1 MLMKKSLIALAIAGA
16 MAAPIVAQA
25 DATLYGG
32 VETRLKFVE
41 DKDANLFVDKAEM
54 GVKGSSE
61 LENLEG
67 VKATYQIEFRLDANG
82 TDDEAALASTI
93 NNSNSEG
100 VQMRKANVGLVG
112 DFGIVQIG
120 RQNNLG
126 NAVKK
131 TDVFMSQSA
140 GYLANDRFG
149 NSVYYVTPMMAGF
162 EAYAGLIADG
172 GNDDAEEDV
181 DAWQV
186 GFNYSLM
193 GLDLSAAYTE
203 YDKEYTGGIA
213 TAATPAVTTVD
224 TNGDTVTLSPAVAA
238 TSGVDSDDTELWGVG
253 AAYAIGDFT
262 VAATYENRETGNV
275 EDETAVL
282 AALYTIGNTTLKA
295 GYAETWVDNSHD
307 GDMGDN
313 DYAGYTVQAKYAL
326 GKKASVAAEWNTQ
339 DFDGNRFDDVDTVTL
354 SYAVAF

>member
-1 MLMKKSLIALAIAGA
+1 MKKSLIALAIAGA
-16 MAAPIVAQA
+16 MTAPIVAQA

-32 VETRLKFVE
+32 VETRLKFIE
-41 DKDANLFVDKAEM
+41 DHDADLFVDKAEM
-54 GVKGSSE
+54 GVKGSSD
-61 LENLEG
+61 LENLDG
-67 VKATYQIEFRLDANG
+67 VKATYQIEFRIDANG
-82 TDDEAALASTI
+82 NDDSALANTI
-93 NNSNSEG
+93 NNSNSSG

-131 TDVFMSQSA
+131 ADVFMSQSA

-149 NSVYYVTPMMAGF
+149 NAVYYVTPKMAGF
-162 EAYAGLIADG
+162 EAYAGLILDG
-172 GNDDAEEDV
+172 QQDDNEEDV
-181 DAWQV
+181 DAWQL
-186 GFNYSLM
+186 GFNYGLM

-203 YDKEYTGGIA
+203 
-213 TAATPAVTTVD
+213 
-224 TNGDTVTLSPAVAA
+224 
-238 TSGVDSDDTELWGVG
+238 VDSNYLDGADDAELWGVG

-262 VAATYENRETGNV
+262 LAATYENQEVGDV

-295 GYAETWVDNSHD
+295 GYAETWVDNSHEGSD
-307 GDMGDN
+307 GLSNTGDN
-313 DYAGYTVQAKYAL
+313 DYAGYTVQAAYAL
-326 GKKASVAAEWNTQ
+326 GKKATVKAEWNTQ
-339 DFDGNRFDDVDTVTL
+339 DYDGDRFEDTDTVTL

>member
-1 MLMKKSLIALAIAGA
+1 
-16 MAAPIVAQA
+16 
-25 DATLYGG
+25 
-32 VETRLKFVE
+32 
-41 DKDANLFVDKAEM
+41 
-54 GVKGSSE
+54 
-61 LENLEG
+61 
-67 VKATYQIEFRLDANG
+67 
-82 TDDEAALASTI
+82 
-93 NNSNSEG
+93 
-100 VQMRKANVGLVG
+100 VG

-203 YDKEYTGGIA
+203 ADGNYTDGA
-213 TAATPAVTTVD
+213 TAD
-224 TNGDTVTLSPAVAA
+224 LG
-238 TSGVDSDDTELWGVG
+238 GDDTELWGVG

-262 VAATYENRETGNV
+262 VAATYENRETGSV

-295 GYAETWVDNSHD
+295 GYAETWVDNSHEGAD
-307 GDMGDN
+307 GVSDSGDN